1 MLIKKFF
8 HFLRRKLR
16 NMDKVK
22 ELKFTRIRGVKAPT
36 RATPGSAG
44 IDLYVPYDLTKI
56 DMNKTM
62 EITKCNIRVDTSIE
76 NGNVTNIVTAPG
88 ESCVVPSGIKVNVPE
103 GYVLKIENRSSV
115 AARKGLLVGACVI
128 DSDYT
133 GEILVNFHNPTNKDS
148 SVAKMAVLC
157 PGDKMCQAIL
167 YPIETPE
174 PVEVQTAVELF
185 KDKET
190 VREAGSFGSTD
201 KKPHALANPPPDGS
215 PA

>member
-1 MLIKKFF
+1 
-8 HFLRRKLR
+8 
-16 NMDKVK
+16 MDKIK
-22 ELKFTRIRGVKAPT
+22 ELKFTKIRGVKSPT

-44 IDLYVPYDLTKI
+44 FDLYVPYDLTRI

-62 EITKCNIRVDTSIE
+62 EITKCNIRVDTSLE
-76 NGNVTNIVTAPG
+76 NGNVTNIVVPPG
-88 ESCVVPSGIKVNVPE
+88 DSCVVPTGIKVNVPD

-115 AARKGLLVGACVI
+115 AARKGLLVGACIV

-157 PGDKMCQAIL
+157 PGDKMCQAVL

-174 PVEVQTAVELF
+174 LVEVQTSVELF
-185 KDKET
+185 KDKEPG
-190 VREAGSFGSTD
+190 RADGAFGSTD
-201 KKPHALANPPPDGS
+201 A
-215 PA
+215 PATPAGGAVPGVPG

>member
-1 MLIKKFF
+1 MNNI
-8 HFLRRKLR
+8 
-16 NMDKVK
+16 K

-44 IDLYVPYDLTKI
+44 IDLYVPYDLTRI

-62 EITKCNIRVDTSIE
+62 QITKCNIRVDTSVE

-88 ESCVVPSGIKVNVPE
+88 ESCIVPSGIKINVPD

-115 AARKGLLVGACVI
+115 AAKKGLLVGSCVI

-190 VREAGSFGSTD
+190 SRAEGGFGSTD
-201 KKPHALANPPPDGS
+201 KPSAPTETPPPVVR
-215 PA
+215 PPIQANA

>member
-1 MLIKKFF
+1 
-8 HFLRRKLR
+8 
-16 NMDKVK
+16 MDNIK
-22 ELKFTRIRGVKAPT
+22 ELKFTKIRGVKSPT

-44 IDLYVPYDLTKI
+44 FDLYVPYDLTRI

-62 EITKCNIRVDTSIE
+62 EITKCNIRVDTSLE
-76 NGNVTNIVTAPG
+76 NGTVTNIVTSPG
-88 ESCVVPSGIKVNVPE
+88 ESCVVPSGIKVNVPK
-103 GYVLKIENRSSV
+103 GYVLKIENRSSI
-115 AARKGLLVGACVI
+115 AARKGLLVGACII

-157 PGDKMCQAIL
+157 PGDKMCQAVL

-174 PVEVQTAVELF
+174 LKEVETSVELF

-190 VREAGSFGSTD
+190 KRAEGGFGSTD
-201 KKPHALANPPPDGS
+201 GAVPVPGAPVPGAPV
-215 PA
+215 